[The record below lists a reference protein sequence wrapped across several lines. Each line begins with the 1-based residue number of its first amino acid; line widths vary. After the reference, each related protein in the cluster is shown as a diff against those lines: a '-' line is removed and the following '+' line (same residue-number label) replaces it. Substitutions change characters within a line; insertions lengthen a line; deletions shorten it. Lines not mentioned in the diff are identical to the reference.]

1 MISKKISQYVVV
13 SLGVFLSCNALAES
27 SPTPYKYGAKLDIAK
42 VLSITTPKTH
52 SCKPVDQVMRY
63 VDSAGKVQVLKYRA
77 LSDACSKGH

>member
-1 MISKKISQYVVV
+1 MISKKISRYVVA
-13 SLGVFLSCNALAES
+13 SLGVFLSFNVLEES
-27 SPTPYKYGAKLDIAK
+27 APTTYKYGAKLDIAK
-42 VLSITTPKTH
+42 VLSISTSKTH